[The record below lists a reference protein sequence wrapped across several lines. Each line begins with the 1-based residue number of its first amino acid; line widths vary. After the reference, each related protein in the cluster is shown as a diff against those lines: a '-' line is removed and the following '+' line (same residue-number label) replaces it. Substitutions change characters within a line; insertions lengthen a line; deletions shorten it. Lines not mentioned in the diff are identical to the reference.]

1 MTKHGAT
8 DSTVALFLGS
18 VETVRLCLST
28 HIEKTGSLAE
38 LSFTVT
44 IAVAFLGIFV
54 QINTATVYYDNVNY
68 KEKLFS
74 YKYCIKLY
82 I

>member
-1 MTKHGAT
+1 MGQQI
-8 DSTVALFLGS
+8 ALSPFFLAQEWQS
-18 VETVRLCLST
+18 VENVRLCLST
-28 HIEKTGSLAE
+28 HIEKTGLLAE

-54 QINTATVYYDNVNY
+54 QINTVTVYYDNVNY

-74 YKYCIKLY
+74 YKYCIK
-82 I
+82 